1 MGLSVAAAAAIIGVS
16 TLIALGYILGSVLP
30 ATSNYADSFDDMR
43 NRAVEQIQTDINI
56 TSCATPANASN
67 YDLNI
72 TLKNTGSIVL
82 KTSDFNILINGT
94 NQEFACTKSYL
105 YPENRTYF
113 NVYDLP
119 GEGSRKLKVVSDNG
133 ISDYREYI
141 IS

>member
-16 TLIALGYILGSVLP
+16 TLIASGYILGSVLP

-43 NRAVEQIQTDINI
+43 NRAVEQIQTDVNI
-56 TSCATPANASN
+56 TSCATTPASD

-72 TLKNTGSIVL
+72 TLKNTGSTVL

-94 NQEFACTKSYL
+94 NQEFTCTKSYL
-105 YPENRTYF
+105 YPENKTYF

-119 GEGSRKLKVVSDNG
+119 GEGSRRLKVVSDNG
-133 ISDYREYI
+133 ISDYHEYI